1 MTFAR
6 PSHLGLAGAVM
17 RKLPW
22 ALALMLAATAGRASD
37 APPPA
42 PVPAET
48 FAELPFISDPILSP
62 DGVSIAAKALAGGKT
77 KLVVFKAA
85 DLTQPPRV
93 YEMGDKKIIDINWA
107 GPNRVLLTIGMTMEL
122 YDEQVPISR
131 LLAIDVPTNAVN
143 VLDRKS
149 HGILAGD
156 VLYTDPAGG
165 WLLVASQDDL
175 FTTPSVKRIDLT
187 TGVVTVAEKARDN
200 VWNWYADGAGVV
212 RAGIAYDGDRWTV
225 WYRDKP
231 GAPLTAVKGKRGKDD
246 DSGTVDSLR
255 FLAGDNSGLIV
266 TNARTGRFAAYHYDF
281 KTGTI
286 GDAIYE
292 NPEVD
297 ITSVIVDP
305 ISGVVSG
312 INYEDDRRRIMWL
325 DPKMRAI
332 QTKIE
337 KALPGAANTIV
348 SQSND
353 ENRLLVWSGGAADSG
368 TYYLYDRKAARMD
381 AVAQPY
387 SKLAAVELAPV
398 SAVHYTARDGLALP
412 AYLTM
417 PLHRGDHA
425 LPLVVMPH
433 GGPFARDDWEYDPFV
448 QFLANRGYVVLQPE
462 FRGSTGYGKAFVEKG
477 YGQWGRKMQDDVDDG
492 VDWLVRSGKVDPK
505 RVCIM
510 GASYGG
516 YAALWGAIRNPD
528 KYRCAISFAGVT
540 DIGGILRYDRR
551 SFSAPRYFKRWQT
564 KVAGED
570 NINLDTVSPL
580 AQAARLTIPV
590 LIAQGEKDTT
600 VPPRQAHQ
608 MVAALTKYHAD
619 LESVFYKE
627 EAHGFSKPE
636 NMADFLRRMDAFL
649 HKHNPA

>member
-1 MTFAR
+1 
-6 PSHLGLAGAVM
+6 V
-17 RKLPW
+17 
-22 ALALMLAATAGRASD
+22 
-37 APPPA
+37 
-42 PVPAET
+42 PVPAEA
-48 FAELPFISDPILSP
+48 FAELPFISEPVLSP
-62 DGVSIAAKALAGGKT
+62 DGVSIAAKALVAGKT

-85 DLTQPPRV
+85 DMSRPPLV
-93 YEMGDKKIIDINWA
+93 FEMDDKKINDINWA
-107 GPNRVLLTIGMTMEL
+107 GPNRVLLTIGMTMEV
-122 YDEQVPISR
+122 YDQQVPISR
-131 LLAIDVPTNAVN
+131 LLSIDVTTNAVN

-165 WLLVASQDDL
+165 WLLVASQDDIYSW
-175 FTTPSVKRIDLT
+175 PSVKRIDLT
-187 TGVVTVAEKARDN
+187 TGAVTVAEKPREN
-200 VWNWYADGAGVV
+200 VWDWYADGAGAV
-212 RAGIAYDGDRWTV
+212 RAGIAYSGDRWTI
-225 WYRDKP
+225 WYRDKA
-231 GAPLTAVKGKRGKDD
+231 GDPLIAIKGKREKDD

-255 FLAGDNSGLIV
+255 FLAGDNSGVIV
-266 TNARTGRFAAYHYDF
+266 TNGRTGRFAAYHYDF
-281 KTGTI
+281 RTGTI

-297 ITSVIVDP
+297 ISSLIFDP
-305 ISGVVSG
+305 ISGMVSG
-312 INYEDDRRRIMWL
+312 VNYEDDRRRIMWI
-325 DPKMRAI
+325 DPKMRSI
-332 QTKIE
+332 QAKID
-337 KALPGAANTIV
+337 KALPGAENSVV

-353 ENRLLVWSGGAADSG
+353 SNRVLVWSGGASDPG
-368 TYYLYDRKAARMD
+368 VYYLYDRKAGRMD
-381 AVAQPY
+381 PVAQPY
-387 SKLAAVELAPV
+387 TKLADVELAPV
-398 SAVHYTARDGLALP
+398 SAVHYAARDGLSLP

-417 PLHRGDHA
+417 PLHRGDKA
-425 LPLVVMPH
+425 LPLVIMPH

-448 QFLANRGYVVLQPE
+448 QFLANRGYVVLQPQ

-477 YGQWGRKMQDDVDDG
+477 YGQFGRKMQDDLDDG
-492 VDWLVRSGKVDPK
+492 VDWLVKSGKVDPR

-516 YAALWGAIRNPD
+516 YAALWGAIRNPE

-540 DIGGILRYDRR
+540 DIDAILRYDRR

-564 KVAGED
+564 KIAGED
-570 NINLDTVSPL
+570 KIDLDTVSPL

-608 MVAALTKYHAD
+608 MVAALTRARAN

-649 HKHNPA
+649 HKHNPP

>member
-1 MTFAR
+1 MSQRVSAVR
-6 PSHLGLAGAVM
+6 WRIGA
-17 RKLPW
+17 
-22 ALALMLAATAGRASD
+22 ALALVLAATAGKASD
-37 APPPA
+37 APA
-42 PVPAET
+42 AVPVPAEA
-48 FAELPFISDPILSP
+48 FAELPFISEPVLSP
-62 DGVSIAAKALAGGKT
+62 DGVSIAAKALVAGKT

-85 DLTQPPRV
+85 DMSRPPLV
-93 YEMGDKKIIDINWA
+93 FEMDDKKINDINWA
-107 GPNRVLLTIGMTMEL
+107 GPNRVLLTIGMTMEV
-122 YDEQVPISR
+122 YDQQVPISR
-131 LLAIDVPTNAVN
+131 LLSIDVTTNAVN

-165 WLLVASQDDL
+165 WLLVASQDDIYSW
-175 FTTPSVKRIDLT
+175 PSVKRIDLT
-187 TGVVTVAEKARDN
+187 TGAVTVAEKPREN
-200 VWNWYADGAGVV
+200 VWDWYADGAGAV
-212 RAGIAYDGDRWTV
+212 RAGIAYSGDRWTI
-225 WYRDKP
+225 WYRDKA
-231 GAPLTAVKGKRGKDD
+231 GDPLIAIKGKREKDD

-255 FLAGDNSGLIV
+255 FLAGDNSGVIV
-266 TNARTGRFAAYHYDF
+266 TNGRTGRFAAYHYDF
-281 KTGTI
+281 RTGTI

-297 ITSVIVDP
+297 ISSLIFDP
-305 ISGVVSG
+305 VSG
-312 INYEDDRRRIMWL
+312 IVSGVNYEDDRRRIMWL

-332 QTKIE
+332 QAKID
-337 KALPGAANTIV
+337 KALPGAENSVV

-353 ENRLLVWSGGAADSG
+353 NNRLLVWSGGASDPG
-368 TYYLYDRKAARMD
+368 VYYLYDRKAGRMD
-381 AVAQPY
+381 PIAQPFTR
-387 SKLAAVELAPV
+387 LANVELAPV
-398 SAVHYTARDGLALP
+398 SAVHYAARDGLSLP

-417 PLHRGDHA
+417 PLHRGDKA
-425 LPLVVMPH
+425 LPLVIMPH

-448 QFLANRGYVVLQPE
+448 QFLANRGYVVLQPQ

-477 YGQWGRKMQDDVDDG
+477 YGQFGRKMQDDLDDG
-492 VDWLVRSGKVDPK
+492 VDWLVKSGKVDPR

-516 YAALWGAIRNPD
+516 YAALWGAIRNPE

-540 DIGGILRYDRR
+540 DIDAILRYDRR

-564 KVAGED
+564 KIAGED
-570 NINLDTVSPL
+570 KIDLDTVSPL

-608 MVAALTKYHAD
+608 MVAALTRAHAN

-649 HKHNPA
+649 HKHNPS

>member
-1 MTFAR
+1 MRRRGSAVR
-6 PSHLGLAGAVM
+6 WRIGA
-17 RKLPW
+17 
-22 ALALMLAATAGRASD
+22 ALALVLAATAGKASD
-37 APPPA
+37 APAAA
-42 PVPAET
+42 PVPAEA
-48 FAELPFISDPILSP
+48 FAELPFISEPVLSP
-62 DGVSIAAKALAGGKT
+62 DGLSIAARALVGGKT
-77 KLVVFKAA
+77 KLIVFKAG
-85 DLTQPPRV
+85 DMSQPPRV
-93 YEMGDKKIIDINWA
+93 FEMDDKKINDINWA

-122 YDEQVPISR
+122 YDQQVPISR
-131 LLAIDVPTNAVN
+131 LLSIDVTTNAVN

-165 WLLVASQDDL
+165 WLLVASQDDIYSW
-175 FTTPSVKRIDLT
+175 PSVKRIDLT
-187 TGVVTVAEKARDN
+187 TGAVTVAEKPREN
-200 VWNWYADGAGVV
+200 VWDWYADGAGAV
-212 RAGIAYDGDRWTV
+212 RAGIAYSGDRWTI
-225 WYRDKP
+225 WYRDKA
-231 GAPLTAVKGKRGKDD
+231 GDALTAIKGKRDKND

-255 FLAGDNSGLIV
+255 FLAGDNSGVIV
-266 TNARTGRFAAYHYDF
+266 TNGRTGRFAAYHYDF
-281 KTGTI
+281 RTGTI

-297 ITSVIVDP
+297 ISSVIFDP
-305 ISGVVSG
+305 VSGIVSG

-325 DPKMRAI
+325 DPKMRTI
-332 QTKIE
+332 QATIE
-337 KALPGAANTIV
+337 KALPGAENTVV

-353 ENRLLVWSGGAADSG
+353 KNRLLVWSGGAADPG
-368 TYYLYDRKAARMD
+368 TYYLYDRKAGRMD
-381 AVAQPY
+381 PIAQPY
-387 SKLAAVELAPV
+387 TRLANVELAPV
-398 SAVHYTARDGLALP
+398 SAVHYAARDGLSLP

-417 PLHRGDHA
+417 PLHRGDKA
-425 LPLVVMPH
+425 LPLVIMPH

-448 QFLANRGYVVLQPE
+448 QFLANRGYVVLQPQ

-492 VDWLVRSGKVDPK
+492 VDWLVKSGKVDPK

-516 YAALWGAIRNPD
+516 YAALWGAIRNPE

-540 DIGGILRYDRR
+540 DIDAILRYDRR

-570 NINLDTVSPL
+570 KIDLDTVSPL

-608 MVAALTKYHAD
+608 MVAALTRAHAN

-649 HKHNPA
+649 HKHNPS